1 MKLPLLVRA
10 ASDVLARID
19 RTMMMFLVAAMV
31 LLVLTNVG
39 TRLFGVTLS
48 WADELAVYFMI
59 LTGFVGASLMLRL
72 RTDPAVTLL
81 HEFLPARYVRSLR
94 VAIAMIALVF
104 GVLLI
109 WMCWNWFN
117 LPALIATDFDVGRF
131 EGRTFNF
138 IYTEMTPV
146 MELPAIIFFLIVPW
160 FAMTMSIHA
169 LTNLLEETGFLE
181 REAVIDGAMV
191 GEG

>member
-1 MKLPLLVRA
+1 MKLPLLMRA
-10 ASDVLARID
+10 TSDFVARID
-19 RTMMMFLVAAMV
+19 RTLMMFLVAAMV
-31 LLVLTNVG
+31 LLVLINVG
-39 TRLFGVTLS
+39 TRFFGVTLS

-81 HEFLPARYVRSLR
+81 HEFLPPRPVRFLR
-94 VAIAMIALVF
+94 VAVSAIALVF
-104 GVLLI
+104 GATLV

-117 LPALIATDFDVGRF
+117 LPALIAADFDIRRF

-146 MELPAIIFFLIVPW
+146 MGLPAIIFFLIVPW
-160 FAMTMSIHA
+160 FALTLSIHA
-169 LTNLLEETGFLE
+169 LTNLLEDTGFLD
-181 REAVIDGAMV
+181 REASGDAAMT

>member
-1 MKLPLLVRA
+1 MKLPSVVRT
-10 ASDVLARID
+10 ASDIVARID
-19 RTMMMFLVAAMV
+19 RIAMMFLVAAMV
-31 LLVLTNVG
+31 ILVLVNVG
-39 TRLFGVTLS
+39 TRFFGVTLS

-81 HEFLPARYVRSLR
+81 HEFLPARYVRGLR
-94 VAIAMIALVF
+94 IAIAAIALVF
-104 GVLLI
+104 GALLV
-109 WMCWNWFN
+109 WMCWIWFD
-117 LPALIATDFDVGRF
+117 LPSLIAVDFDIRRF

-146 MELPAIIFFLIVPW
+146 MGLPAIIFFAIVPW
-160 FAMTMSIHA
+160 FAVTLSIHA

-181 REAVIDGAMV
+181 RDAVGNDAMV

>member
-1 MKLPLLVRA
+1 MKLPSVVRT
-10 ASDVLARID
+10 ASDIVARID
-19 RTMMMFLVAAMV
+19 RIAMMFLVAAMV
-31 LLVLTNVG
+31 LLVLVNVG
-39 TRLFGVTLS
+39 TRFFGVTLS

-81 HEFLPARYVRSLR
+81 HEFLPARYVRILR
-94 VAIAMIALVF
+94 IAIAAIALVF
-104 GVLLI
+104 GMLLI
-109 WMCWNWFN
+109 WMCWIWFD
-117 LPALIATDFDVGRF
+117 LPSLIAVDFDIRRF

-146 MELPAIIFFLIVPW
+146 MGLPAIIFFAIVPW
-160 FAMTMSIHA
+160 FAVTLSIHA

-181 REAVIDGAMV
+181 RDAVGNDAMV